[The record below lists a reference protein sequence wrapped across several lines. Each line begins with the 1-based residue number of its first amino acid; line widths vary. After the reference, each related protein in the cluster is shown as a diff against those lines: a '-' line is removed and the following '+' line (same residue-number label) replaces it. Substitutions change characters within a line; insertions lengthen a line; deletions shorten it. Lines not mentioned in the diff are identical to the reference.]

1 MGSVSFIDGHI
12 DEPMNAEEY
21 IEVIKRLKLK
31 LENLT
36 DLYNRQKAD
45 LENYKQIAEFQ
56 QSISM
61 DKEVEIKRL
70 KAEVEGLQAEIGI
83 KNLTIQGLEQESILH
98 NETVAEEIELVKA
111 EAVKEFAE
119 RLKGYY
125 PSECMD
131 DLELCKIVDDL
142 LKEMGAEGE

>member
-70 KAEVEGLQAEIGI
+70 KAEVERLKKEKDEYAYLYDKHINTAFSHI
-83 KNLTIQGLEQESILH
+83 
-98 NETVAEEIELVKA
+98 KA

-119 RLKGYY
+119 RLDKEFAEIESKL
-125 PSECMD
+125 PD
-131 DLELCKIVDDL
+131 NKIVKRTAQIL
-142 LKEMGAEGE
+142 FNAVTLVKMEMVGEDK